1 MQRASTSSL
10 SVMISLQM
18 KHSIML
24 TIFFFCWCYRAL
36 EICSVTCCPLSPTAC
51 SSPSSL
57 FSRSASLNIQVSIY
71 CSYALAWII
80 LSWFSFFC
88 WLVPPPNL
96 SGLYC
101 VCLSTAMDN
110 GRSYSCICTHIYLG
124 HTAQKLT
131 LNSLCLFAPSLPA
144 VVLLAY
150 KWSAVGQ
157 LCLVSVWAKKNLLDL
172 KGSRSS
178 SYLMLSLAVLM
189 LSAPASFACSPYCVM
204 LPLLISLS
212 ITASPNR
219 PLHLIDQ

>member
-36 EICSVTCCPLSPTAC
+36 EICSLTCCPLSPTAC

-71 CSYALAWII
+71 CFYALAWII

-110 GRSYSCICTHIYLG
+110 GRSYSCICTHIYWPHCSNIDPQFLV
-124 HTAQKLT
+124 LV
-131 LNSLCLFAPSLPA
+131 CSLPPCSGAPCLQMVSSRAA
-144 VVLLAY
+144 VSCLRTSQEESPWPERQAEAAATSC
-150 KWSAVGQ
+150 SAWP
-157 LCLVSVWAKKNLLDL
+157 C
-172 KGSRSS
+172 
-178 SYLMLSLAVLM
+178 
-189 LSAPASFACSPYCVM
+189 
-204 LPLLISLS
+204 
-212 ITASPNR
+212 
-219 PLHLIDQ
+219 